1 MASESDKLRREARD
15 LIASLRKVTPIL
27 LMEAARL
34 VELRAEDQSIAPS
47 HVQGLFEQLRVL
59 GWDGVPREHQESDS
73 WDWVVVLRCK
83 LCGETVRSQAA
94 HEALAP
100 RRLASHISSPRLHS
114 DYPREAEPHCRGLLE
129 VLGLSR

>member
-59 GWDGVPREHQESDS
+59 GWDGAPQERTCEMTS
-73 WDWVVVLRCK
+73 WDVILRCK
-83 LCGETVRSQAA
+83 NCGQLVHSDPVPTELRAKNL
-94 HEALAP
+94 AL
-100 RRLASHISSPRLHS
+100 RLHS
-114 DYPREAEPHCRGLLE
+114 SPAFHSAYFHDSGCLGLLE
-129 VLGLSR
+129 VLALGR